1 VYPWN
6 FDGCDIEGT
15 TDLRCADALLLQQKS
30 LYDLPSAD
38 DIDTNDLY
46 NFIHNE
52 EMGGRWLPH
61 PEDTIWQTIREKR
74 GKYRAEQR
82 DLVRLSGDDRYKDP
96 FSRFIW
102 GPALQFFHK
111 GWSRIRHPNL
121 PGGGY
126 TYNEK
131 VLNRISKA
139 FGMVTA
145 SLLPTISVL
154 VLYYINNDM
163 WRLIF
168 IVLFSAVFTAALA
181 AFTSASRAEVFI
193 ASVSLAAV
201 QAVFVSNFLGNP
213 GSSGNGGGSSN
224 STQPGG

>member
-1 VYPWN
+1 
-6 FDGCDIEGT
+6 
-15 TDLRCADALLLQQKS
+15 LQQKS
-30 LYDLPSAD
+30 LYELPAAD

-52 EMGGRWLPH
+52 EMGGRWLRH
-61 PEDTIWQTIREKR
+61 PEDTIWETIRDK
-74 GKYRAEQR
+74 GKYKAEQR

-102 GPALQFFHK
+102 GPALQFFHQ

-121 PGGGY
+121 PAGGY

-131 VLNRISKA
+131 IINQFSKT
-139 FGMVTA
+139 FGMTTA
-145 SLLPTISVL
+145 SLLPTVSIL
-154 VLYYINNDM
+154 ALYYINNNM

-168 IVLFSAVFTAALA
+168 IIIFSVVFTAALA
-181 AFTSASRAEVFI
+181 TFTSASRAEVFI
-193 ASVSLAAV
+193 ASVSLAGV
-201 QAVFVSNFLGNP
+201 QAVFVSNFLGNSGP
-213 GSSGNGGGSSN
+213 SSNGGGISN